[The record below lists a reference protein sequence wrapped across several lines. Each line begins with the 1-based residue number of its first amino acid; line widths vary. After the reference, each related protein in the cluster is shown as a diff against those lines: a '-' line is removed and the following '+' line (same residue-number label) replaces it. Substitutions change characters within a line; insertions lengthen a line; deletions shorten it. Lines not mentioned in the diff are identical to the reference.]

1 MPDSTDCVQMS
12 DESNHL
18 MQMIQIMMSLVQ
30 TTYFYS
36 ATLSLGGDKFIFKL
50 PTFFISCLATAIHN
64 FKYRY
69 LKGNFLNLSENVNF
83 SNLKGQLQNT
93 KIAMLF
99 NFNSHPLEAVSRYR
113 DPQLQVGENYLH
125 LSNWGTNIWKW
136 WCSNTYFIPNDSDSM
151 G

>member
-12 DESNHL
+12 GDSNHL
-18 MQMIQIMMSLVQ
+18 MQMIQIMMSLVRI
-30 TTYFYS
+30 TYFYFT
-36 ATLSLGGDKFIFKL
+36 TLFLEADKLIFKL
-50 PTFFISCLATAIHN
+50 FTFFISCLATAIYN

-83 SNLKGQLQNT
+83 SGITWQLQHT

-99 NFNSHPLEAVSRYR
+99 NFNFHPLEAVSRYR

-125 LSNWGTNIWKW
+125 LSNWGTNI
-136 WCSNTYFIPNDSDSM
+136 
-151 G
+151 